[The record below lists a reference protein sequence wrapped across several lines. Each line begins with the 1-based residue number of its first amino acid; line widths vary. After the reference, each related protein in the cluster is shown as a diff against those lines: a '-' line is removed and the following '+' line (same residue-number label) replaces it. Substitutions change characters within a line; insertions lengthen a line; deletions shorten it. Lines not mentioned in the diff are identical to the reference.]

1 MMLFI
6 MPLKGAI
13 YSHQAILRVNQIND
27 DIEKIFTIYDN
38 FYQVTIVPIL
48 FIATYVK
55 QTYACWIIPLAN
67 CVSMLDVGLQ
77 LLLRINVYNY

>member
-1 MMLFI
+1 MQNKVKCIKFAPAIMLFI
-6 MPLKGAI
+6 MPLKVAS
-13 YSHQAILRVNQIND
+13 YSYQAILRVNQIND

-55 QTYACWIIPLAN
+55 QIYACWIIHLAKI
-67 CVSMLDVGLQ
+67 V
-77 LLLRINVYNY
+77 